1 MTLKQQKFADEYLV
15 SGNAT
20 KAALKAGY
28 SKKSAYSIGAENLKK
43 PVIAAYI
50 KKRQQELENSK
61 IAQQQEVLEYLSAV
75 MRGEPSRSISSTN
88 GVVESPVSIK
98 DRLSAAKE
106 LLKRNPFDPLIKA
119 QTDKAIAEAK
129 IATAQAEEVNHLTD
143 ATMKLMADLSTEDLT
158 RLAHLGDSNDEVK

>member
-1 MTLKQQKFADEYLV
+1 
-15 SGNAT
+15 
-20 KAALKAGY
+20 
-28 SKKSAYSIGAENLKK
+28 
-43 PVIAAYI
+43 
-50 KKRQQELENSK
+50 
-61 IAQQQEVLEYLSAV
+61 

-158 RLAHLGDSNDEVK
+158 RLAHLGDLNDEVK

>member
-129 IATAQAEEVNHLTD
+129 IATAQAEEVNHSTD

-158 RLAHLGDSNDEVK
+158 RLAHLGDLNDEVK